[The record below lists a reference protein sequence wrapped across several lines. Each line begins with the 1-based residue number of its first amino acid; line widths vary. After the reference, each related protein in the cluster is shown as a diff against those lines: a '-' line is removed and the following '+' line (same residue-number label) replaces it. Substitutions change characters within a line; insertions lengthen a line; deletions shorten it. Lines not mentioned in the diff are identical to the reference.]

1 MYGQNMI
8 WVQGEEGARAYMVAP
23 NSTVPLWDSEE
34 QVIYVKSADN
44 LGRPSMRILDYTI
57 RDLPK
62 DEITTL
68 KEEIAE
74 LKEQLKS
81 MKGVQNESIV
91 SADESEESDAD
102 VKPNEKPNKK

>member
-1 MYGQNMI
+1 MQNMI
-8 WVQGEEGARAYMVAP
+8 WVQGEEGARGYMVAP
-23 NSTVPLWDSEE
+23 NNTVPLWDSEK
-34 QVIYVKSADN
+34 QIIYVKSADA

-74 LKEQLKS
+74 LKKQIKS
-81 MKGVQNESIV
+81 MKGEQHESIIPTD
-91 SADESEESDAD
+91 AESESDDDVESD
-102 VKPNEKPNKK
+102 KE

>member
-1 MYGQNMI
+1 MYGQNMV
-8 WVQGEEGARAYMVAP
+8 WVQGEEGARGYMVAP
-23 NSTVPLWDSEE
+23 NNTVPLWDSEN
-34 QVIYVKSADN
+34 QIIYVKSADN

-74 LKEQLKS
+74 LKKQLKS
-81 MKGVQNESIV
+81 MKGVKHESIV
-91 SADESEESDAD
+91 QADAESESDDDAESD
-102 VKPNEKPNKK
+102 KE

>member
-23 NSTVPLWDSEE
+23 NSTVPLWDSEN
-34 QVIYVKSADN
+34 QIIYVKSADN

-74 LKEQLKS
+74 LKKQIKS
-81 MKGVQNESIV
+81 MKGEQHESII
-91 SADESEESDAD
+91 SANAESESDDD
-102 VKPNEKPNKK
+102 VKSDKK

>member
-1 MYGQNMI
+1 MYGQSMI

-23 NSTVPLWDSEE
+23 NGTVPLWDSEE

-81 MKGVQNESIV
+81 MKGVQNESII

-102 VKPNEKPNKK
+102 VKPNKK

>member
-1 MYGQNMI
+1 MQNMI
-8 WVQGEEGARAYMVAP
+8 WVQGEEGARGYMVAP
-23 NSTVPLWDSEE
+23 NNTIPLWDSEN
-34 QVIYVKSADN
+34 QIIYVKSADN

-74 LKEQLKS
+74 LKKQLKL
-81 MKGVQNESIV
+81 MKGVKHESIIQ
-91 SADESEESDAD
+91 ADAESESDDDVESD
-102 VKPNEKPNKK
+102 KE